1 MSTFATTV
9 RRKSRF
15 FLPLGRAG
23 CRGEKVGPIA
33 RMFLEH
39 QVTKE
44 MAVAAKME
52 QPEKNISSQA
62 TLTRL

>member
-1 MSTFATTV
+1 M
-9 RRKSRF
+9 
-15 FLPLGRAG
+15 L
-23 CRGEKVGPIA
+23 
-33 RMFLEH
+33 LEH

-62 TLTRL
+62 TLTRW